1 MERAFLSALD
11 NLALNPT
18 QGILLAVSGG
28 VDSMVMATLFVHH
41 AIGPLAVVHMNF
53 TLRGEASDGDAAFV
67 SDWASR
73 QGIPCYTKTVDT
85 RGIAA
90 QRGISIE
97 MAARDLRYDWF
108 EQIRQQLGFGYIAVA
123 HNANDDVETVLLN
136 LVRGTGLRG
145 LCGIPQRN
153 ESIIRPLLGVTRQAI
168 ESYAHTQQIAFR
180 VDATNAQTDFAR
192 NKIRHQVLPVLR
204 EMAPAL
210 ETRMGRNKAHWHQA
224 LALLDGLAAQKRAEV
239 FAKTDG
245 AETLSIA
252 ALCRDGHASYWLH
265 EFLAPYGFSS
275 RQTEAVAKALHG
287 QSGKCFYA
295 PGYVLVM
302 DREVLRLTKPT
313 EGVSERPFT
322 QYEITERPPH
332 FHFPDNPWV
341 ACIDADKVTTPLT
354 IRTWQ
359 PGDRMQPLGMNHFKK
374 ISDILVD
381 MKVPLD
387 IKAQV
392 QVVCAGADIV
402 WLVGYRLDHRYRV
415 TPATTRL
422 LVCQERE
429 DAF

>member
-11 NLALNPT
+11 CLALHPA

-28 VDSMVMATLFVHH
+28 VDSMVMATLFARH
-41 AIGPLAVVHMNF
+41 AACPLAVAHMNF
-53 TLRGEASDGDAAFV
+53 SLRGDASDGDAAFV

-73 QGIPCYTKTVDT
+73 HNIPFYTQTVDT
-85 RGIAA
+85 RGVAA

-108 EQIRQQLGFGYIAVA
+108 EQLRQKLGFGYIAVA

-136 LVRGTGLRG
+136 MVRGTGLRG
-145 LCGIPQRN
+145 LCGMQPRN
-153 ESIIRPLLGVTRQAI
+153 GAIIRPLLGVTRQAI
-168 ESYAHTQQIAFR
+168 ESYAHAHQIDFR

-210 ETRMGRNKAHWHQA
+210 EARMGRNKDHWHQA
-224 LALLDGLAAQKRAEV
+224 LALLDDLAAQKRAEV
-239 FAKTDG
+239 FAKADG
-245 AETLSIA
+245 ADTLSIS

-295 PGYVLVM
+295 PGYVLVV
-302 DREVLRLTKPT
+302 DREVLRLTRPT
-313 EGVSERPFT
+313 EGVGERPFT
-322 QYEITERPPH
+322 QYEITERVPH
-332 FHFPDNPWV
+332 FPIPDNPRV
-341 ACIDADKVTTPLT
+341 ACLDADKVTTPLT

-374 ISDILVD
+374 ISDMLVD
-381 MKVPLD
+381 LKVPLD
-387 IKAQV
+387 AKAQV

-415 TPATTRL
+415 TPATTKL
-422 LVCQERE
+422 LICQERE